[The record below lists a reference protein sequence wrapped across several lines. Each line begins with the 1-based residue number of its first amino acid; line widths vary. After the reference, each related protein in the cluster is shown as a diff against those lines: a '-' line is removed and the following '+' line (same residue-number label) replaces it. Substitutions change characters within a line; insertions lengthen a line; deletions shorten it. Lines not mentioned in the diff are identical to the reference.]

1 MTAGLSWME
10 LTAVAAATIFAAV
23 LAWIVVRPY
32 RGLAGRLRPY
42 VAVARTRLARS
53 VDVAGQAA
61 TGPVF
66 GQGTFRRLFGPIVEG
81 VLARFSRLISFG
93 SEEQL
98 ATKLRQ
104 AGLYPGL
111 TARDR
116 VREYRVRSF
125 LFSAGL
131 TVLGGLF
138 GLALRGVAAMLLF
151 GASGF
156 VIGVLFSRS
165 RVDGAVSRRRDRI
178 RSELYTVNQL
188 IAMRTRVGGGVVDAL
203 RHTVDRAH
211 GVFVDELAEV
221 LRLHER
227 GLPIGVALHR
237 AAQLTPEP
245 EAARTYNVLA
255 TAQERGSDL
264 ADALLALSKDLRQAR
279 REDLQRDA
287 ARRRLLL
294 VFPMIVVLAPL
305 VLLFLGAPL
314 PSLIFGGL

>member
-1 MTAGLSWME
+1 MSLWLAPDWLGASMSPARRGPAGVRAGDLPG
-10 LTAVAAATIFAAV
+10 
-23 LAWIVVRPY
+23 VVR
-32 RGLAGRLRPY
+32 ADLR
-42 VAVARTRLARS
+42 
-53 VDVAGQAA
+53 
-61 TGPVF
+61 
-66 GQGTFRRLFGPIVEG
+66 G
-81 VLARFSRLISFG
+81 VLAGFSRLISFG
-93 SEEQL
+93 SEAQL

-111 TARDR
+111 TAQDR

-151 GASGF
+151 GASGL

-245 EAARTYNVLA
+245 EAARTY
-255 TAQERGSDL
+255 ERARHRPG
-264 ADALLALSKDLRQAR
+264 ARLRS
-279 REDLQRDA
+279 
-287 ARRRLLL
+287 RRR
-294 VFPMIVVLAPL
+294 VAGIEQGPPPGEA
-305 VLLFLGAPL
+305 
-314 PSLIFGGL
+314 

>member
-10 LTAVAAATIFAAV
+10 VTAVAAATVFASV
-23 LAWIVVRPY
+23 LAWILVRPY

-53 VDVAGQAA
+53 VDVSGQAG

-66 GQGTFRRLFGPIVEG
+66 GQGTFRRLFGPIIEG
-81 VLARFSRLISFG
+81 ALARFSRLISFG
-93 SEEQL
+93 SEAQL

-111 TARDR
+111 TVQDR

-165 RVDGAVSRRRDRI
+165 RVDGAIGRRRDR
-178 RSELYTVNQL
+178 TDPV
-188 IAMRTRVGGGVVDAL
+188 
-203 RHTVDRAH
+203 
-211 GVFVDELAEV
+211 
-221 LRLHER
+221 
-227 GLPIGVALHR
+227 
-237 AAQLTPEP
+237 
-245 EAARTYNVLA
+245 
-255 TAQERGSDL
+255 
-264 ADALLALSKDLRQAR
+264 
-279 REDLQRDA
+279 
-287 ARRRLLL
+287 
-294 VFPMIVVLAPL
+294 
-305 VLLFLGAPL
+305 
-314 PSLIFGGL
+314 